1 MAGILDPKTRFMDT
15 FLTQVGRSQ
24 LAHWELRFSFATFS
38 DYATFYSLCSD
49 DPSAAHSVDNRI
61 FFEASNRPQDQV
73 IPEFDDDGQISFPA
87 GELEITNGGLL
98 TLSSSISG
106 SEGSVEFLTGTS
118 LVQSA
123 SAAFSD
129 SLNSFKQMLPLRSS
143 EVLSETSGFE
153 TNVTSHKFL
162 ITNTVPIPPSKPRRI
177 SLQNI
182 ESLWQDKKLT
192 HVPNFRFMPPKNK
205 TSGVVLR
212 DYPKL
217 QQPTP
222 LTFQELMVSL
232 GAHDP
237 SGETGVGDPL
247 KITFSDTSNSNNL
260 VCQMF
265 EVRTDGIEKLRVIDF
280 GEFADEDPFSPGK
293 HVFFAGKLYQDDDGE
308 DTFVNLFTIVF
319 D

>member
-38 DYATFYSLCSD
+38 DYATFYSKDSD
-49 DPSAAHSVDNRI
+49 DPTRAESAAGRL
-61 FFEASNRPQDQV
+61 FFEAFNRPQDQV

-87 GELEITNGGLL
+87 GEFDITNGSILV
-98 TLSSSISG
+98 LSSSTAAIPG
-106 SEGSVEFLTGTS
+106 SPEFLHGTS

-123 SAAFSD
+123 SIAFSD
-129 SLNSFKQMLPLRSS
+129 CVDSFKDMKPLRSS
-143 EVLSETSGFE
+143 EILSDNDGFK
-153 TNVTSHKFL
+153 TNVTSHAFL
-162 ITNTVPIPPSKPRRI
+162 MTSAIPIPPSKPQRI
-177 SLQNI
+177 ALQNI

-192 HVPNFRFMPPKNK
+192 HVPNFKFMSPINK
-205 TSGVVLR
+205 TSQAELR
-212 DYPKL
+212 EYPKL

-222 LTFQELMVSL
+222 LTFQDLMASL
-232 GAHDP
+232 KTGNP
-237 SGETGVGDPL
+237 SGETGVGPPL
-247 KITFSDTSNSNNL
+247 EITFPETSLSNNI

-265 EVRTDGIEKLRVIDF
+265 EVCSGSVDKLRVIDF
-280 GEFADEDPFSPGK
+280 GEFADEDPYSPGK
-293 HVFFAGKLYQDDDGE
+293 HVFFAGKLYQDGGGE

>member
-15 FLTQVGRSQ
+15 FLTQVGRDQ

-38 DYATFYSLCSD
+38 DYATFYEKDGD
-49 DPSAAHSVDNRI
+49 DPKRAEDAINRL
-61 FFEASNRPQDQV
+61 FFEAHNRPQDQV

-87 GELEITNGGLL
+87 GDFELTNGSILV
-98 TLSSSISG
+98 LSN
-106 SEGSVEFLTGTS
+106 SEGKTEFLSGDS
-118 LVQSA
+118 LVTSA
-123 SAAFSD
+123 SIAITD
-129 SLNSFKQMLPLRSS
+129 CLNSFQDMRPLRSS
-143 EVLSETSGFE
+143 ETLSKSDDFKINTYNH
-153 TNVTSHKFL
+153 TFL
-162 ITNTVPIPPSKPRRI
+162 MTNTVPIPPSKPRRV
-177 SLQNI
+177 SLQNV

-192 HVPNFRFMPPKNK
+192 HVPNFQFMAPINK
-205 TSGVVLR
+205 ISGAVLR

-222 LTFQELMVSL
+222 LTYQDLLVSL

-237 SGETGVGDPL
+237 SGETGVGEPM
-247 KITFSDTSNSNNL
+247 KITFQQTSKTNNV

-265 EVRTDGIEKLRVIDF
+265 EVCSGSVQKLRVIDF

-293 HVFFAGKLYQDDDGE
+293 HVFFAGKLFTDDDGE
-308 DTFVNLFTIVF
+308 DTFVNLFTLVF